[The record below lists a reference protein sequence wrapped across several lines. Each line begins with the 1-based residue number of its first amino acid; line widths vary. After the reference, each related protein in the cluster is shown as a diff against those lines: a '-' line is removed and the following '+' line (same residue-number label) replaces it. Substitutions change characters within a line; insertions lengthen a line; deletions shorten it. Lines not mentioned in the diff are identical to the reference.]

1 MTFLASIAFTNPL
14 LLLGLAGASLPVLA
28 HLLNRRTRRTI
39 VFPTIRLLRESRASQ
54 SRLYRLRRYILM
66 ALRCLAVAA
75 IALAF
80 ARPLWLERGTPAVA
94 PGKGAALVLI
104 LDNSVSSAQQVGGM
118 RLIDSMRAVAG
129 RILGALE
136 QGTDLA
142 GVIYASA
149 QPRSVLPQLSTN
161 VPALRADLDH
171 LSPSQERADLQEAI
185 AEAGRMLAGH
195 VGQRRVVLLSDM
207 QRTNWSDMTLKGP
220 AEELLPEGTVL
231 TVIPIEGSGPENA
244 CLTLGR
250 CQPVQPVAG
259 QPAKLSVHVCNY
271 AGRPRTVRVEAAVD
285 GRAAGAKDVELQAWD
300 AADAAFEVVLD
311 SPGQHQVVFSS
322 GPDALAAD
330 NVCYLVVN
338 TVRRIPVAVVADEN
352 PNQNDLST
360 YYLIRALAP
369 TGDMSDAIEVRHLTS
384 GDLTFARIADA
395 EAVLVGSAGKLSA
408 DALAALHM
416 YANQGGAVILF
427 CGEGPVAENLLALN
441 SLTRHG
447 DLLPWTPGPPRDLAK
462 DGGFLTITGGVWDSP
477 LLKEF
482 DEASQLALKQVR
494 FGRVWSTGPLRQG
507 ATALLTYSDGT
518 PALASQNVGAG
529 KIVVANFSAAM
540 GASNLGK
547 YGTIVALIQ
556 GLVEGLRPTQDW
568 RAQATV
574 GQSFSFPVQSPA
586 AVTPAQI
593 KVVGPDEQS
602 FVPELVGDHQRFL
615 VHFPAVPLPGFY
627 LIKHGTEVL
636 SVAAVNLDGREG
648 DLRRMDEQTLR
659 DRLEND
665 RSTVQVK
672 SSQSEGPILNVRGRP
687 LWPWCVLAAMI
698 LVGLEL
704 ALLGVWK
711 R

>member
-1 MTFLASIAFTNPL
+1 MTSLAFIAFTNPL

-28 HLLNRRTRRTI
+28 HLLTRRTRRKI

-66 ALRCLAVAA
+66 ALRCLAVTG

-80 ARPLWLERGTPAVA
+80 ARPVWLERGTPAVA
-94 PGKGAALVLI
+94 PGKGSAVVLI
-104 LDNSVSSAQQVGGM
+104 LDNSASSAQQVGGV

-129 RILGALE
+129 RILGTLE

-161 VPALRADLDH
+161 LPALRADLEN
-171 LSPSQERADLQEAI
+171 LAPSQERADLPEAI
-185 AEAGRMLAGH
+185 AAAGRMLADH
-195 VGQRRVVLLSDM
+195 PGQRRVVVLSDM
-207 QRTNWSDMTLKGP
+207 QRTNWSDVTLKGP
-220 AEELLPEGTVL
+220 AAELLPEGTVL
-231 TVIPIEGSGPENA
+231 TAIPIELGEPENT

-250 CQPVQPVAG
+250 CQPVQPVVG
-259 QPAKLSVHVCNY
+259 QPAQLSVHVSNY
-271 AGRPRTVRVEAAVD
+271 AARPRTVRIEAAVD
-285 GRAAGAKDVELQAWD
+285 GRPAGAKDVELQAWD

-311 SPGQHQVVFSS
+311 SAGQHPVVFST
-322 GPDALAAD
+322 GPDALLAD
-330 NVCYLVVN
+330 NVCSLVVN

-369 TGDMSDAIEVRHLTS
+369 AGDMSDAIDVRHLTS
-384 GDLTFARIADA
+384 GDLTFARVADA
-395 EAVLVGSAGKLSA
+395 EAVLVGSAGRLGAEALS
-408 DALAALHM
+408 ALHM
-416 YANQGGAVILF
+416 YANQGGAVIFF

-441 SLTRHG
+441 GLTRHG

-462 DGGFLTITGGVWDSP
+462 DGGFLTVASGAWDSP

-507 ATALLTYSDGT
+507 ATELLTYSDGT
-518 PALASQNVGAG
+518 PGLASQNVGAG
-529 KIVVANFSAAM
+529 RIVVANFSAAM

-547 YGTIVALIQ
+547 YGTIVALLQ
-556 GLVEGLRPTQDW
+556 GLVEALRPIQDW
-568 RAQATV
+568 RAQATA
-574 GQSFSFPVQSPA
+574 GQSFSFPVQSA
-586 AVTPAQI
+586 SAVTPAQI
-593 KVVGPDEQS
+593 KVIGPDGQG
-602 FVPELVGDHQRFL
+602 FLPEIVGDNQRFL
-615 VHFPAVPLPGFY
+615 VHFPPVRLPGFY
-627 LIKHGTEVL
+627 RITNGAETL
-636 SVAAVNLDGREG
+636 SMAAVNLEGREG

-659 DRLEND
+659 DHLEND
-665 RSTVQVK
+665 RCTIQVK
-672 SSQSEGPILNVRGRP
+672 NAQSRGAILNVRGRP
-687 LWPWCVLAAMI
+687 LWSWCVLAAMVF
-698 LVGLEL
+698 VGLEL
-704 ALLGVWK
+704 MLLGIWK